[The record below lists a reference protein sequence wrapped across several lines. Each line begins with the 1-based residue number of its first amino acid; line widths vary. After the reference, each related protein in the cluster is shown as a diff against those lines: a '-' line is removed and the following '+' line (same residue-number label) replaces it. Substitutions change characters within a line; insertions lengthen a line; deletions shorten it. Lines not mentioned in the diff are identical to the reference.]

1 MAKSIKVHLT
11 IATPINDLVEAEAVL
26 ENVNAQEIYRDAIKK
41 GLPLAIEENQT
52 RRNILEINQQML
64 GV

>member
-1 MAKSIKVHLT
+1 MAKSTVVHLT
-11 IATPINDLVEAEAVL
+11 VPTPINELVEAEATL
-26 ENVNAQEIYRDAIKK
+26 EKVNAQEIYRDAIKK

-52 RRNILEINQQML
+52 RRNILEANQQML